1 MDLQLRLRSYRTQLG
16 SEEGKVGLSMGK
28 GLRISSAN
36 SDLLH
41 NFLQMKLENCILK
54 RCRN

>member
-28 GLRISSAN
+28 GLGISSAD
-36 SDLLH
+36 SDLFH
-41 NFLQMKLENCILK
+41 YFLQMKS
-54 RCRN
+54 